1 MAKWAIVDNGTVV
14 NVVVADS
21 AEATANGW
29 IAAGV
34 NAEPGG
40 TYDGSAF
47 TLATK
52 TVDSSEMRAIRNS
65 KLDETDWWAVS
76 DRTMTSD
83 QTAYR
88 KALRDITTHSDW
100 PHLETDDWP
109 TKP

>member
-21 AEATANGW
+21 AEAIANGW
-29 IAAGV
+29 VAAGV

-47 TLATK
+47 TLATH
-52 TVDSSEMRAIRNS
+52 TVDSSEMRAIRNQL
-65 KLDETDWWAVS
+65 LDETDWWAVS
-76 DRTMTSD
+76 DRTMTSA
-83 QTAYR
+83 QTNYR
-88 KALRDITTHSDW
+88 QALRDLPANSDW
-100 PHLETDDWP
+100 PNIEWP

>member
-47 TLATK
+47 ALAS
-52 TVDSSEMRAIRNS
+52 VDSSEMRAIRNRL
-65 KLDETDWWAVS
+65 LDETDWWAVS
-76 DRTMTSD
+76 DRTMTSA
-83 QTAYR
+83 QTNYR
-88 KALRDITTHSDW
+88 QALRDLPANSEW
-100 PHLETDDWP
+100 PNIEWP

>member
-29 IAAGV
+29 IAAGA

-47 TLATK
+47 ALGP
-52 TVDSSEMRAIRNS
+52 VDSSEMRAIRNGL
-65 KLDETDWWAVS
+65 LDETDWWAVS
-76 DRTMTSD
+76 DRTMTSA
-83 QTAYR
+83 QTNYR
-88 KALRDITTHSDW
+88 QALRDLPADSDW
-100 PHLETDDWP
+100 PNIDWP
-109 TKP
+109 VKP